1 MSTTT
6 DLTVP
11 AHRAALFLDIDGTLL
26 DIAPLPDAVAVPA
39 TLVET
44 LTRLHHALE
53 GAVAFVSGRMLEE
66 IDRLFVPLRFD
77 AAAEHGAVLRLAG
90 VETSPAVPDER
101 VMAIREAAEAFV
113 AQRPGLLF
121 EAKRH
126 CLAIHYRLCPERQH
140 EIRRFFAATLAR
152 FDGGFELLAGKMV
165 WEVRPRGVSKGTAIA
180 TMLERPPF
188 RGRHPIFAGDDRT
201 DEDGF
206 AVVARM
212 GGTALRVGHGL
223 RGSGEY
229 VLASPGAM
237 RAWLA
242 ELARAAEVNDARVA
256 G

>member
-1 MSTTT
+1 MSKMT
-6 DLTVP
+6 DRVVP
-11 AHRAALFLDIDGTLL
+11 AYRAALFLDIDGTLL

-44 LTRLHHALE
+44 LARLHRALD

-66 IDRLFVPLRFD
+66 IDRLFVPLRLD
-77 AAAEHGAVLRLAG
+77 AAAEHGAVLRLG
-90 VETSPAVPDER
+90 GSEISPAISDVHL
-101 VMAIREAAEAFV
+101 MKIREAAEAF
-113 AQRPGLLF
+113 AAERPGLLV

-140 EIRRFFAATLAR
+140 EVRRFFARELAKC
-152 FDGGFELLAGKMV
+152 DGGFELLSGKMV
-165 WEVRPRGVSKGTAIA
+165 WEMRPRGVTKGTAIA
-180 TMLERPPF
+180 AMLEQPPY

-206 AVVARM
+206 AVVTKR
-212 GGTALRVGHGL
+212 GGTALRVGHGQT
-223 RGSGEY
+223 GPGEV
-229 VLASPGAM
+229 VLASPDAM

-242 ELARAAEVNDARVA
+242 ELAGAAETNDARVP